1 MSGALRA
8 RVAVSAATI
17 VLALGSWPCVFAA
30 DAPQSG
36 LNASPVSLFSL
47 VQVVLALA
55 LVLGAIVLFAWLM
68 RRFVPGQAGAGGL
81 LKVIGG
87 VMVGPKE
94 RVVVVEVG
102 DTWLLLGV
110 AASGVTLVHSMAK
123 PPSAA
128 AKNSAG
134 VNSAGPESPSRNFSR
149 LLGRALGS
157 RTPEG

>member
-1 MSGALRA
+1 MSRA
-8 RVAVSAATI
+8 IRGRLAVSTAAV
-17 VLALGSWPCVFAA
+17 VLALSPCAYAIAA
-30 DAPQSG
+30 DGPQSG

-123 PPSAA
+123 PASAA

-134 VNSAGPESPSRNFSR
+134 VDSAGPASASRNFSR

-157 RTPEG
+157 RTPEA

>member
-1 MSGALRA
+1 MRGG
-8 RVAVSAATI
+8 VAVSAAAI
-17 VLALGSWPCVFAA
+17 VLALGIWPYAFGA
-30 DAPQSG
+30 DTPQSG

-47 VQVVLALA
+47 AQVVLALA
-55 LVLGAIVLFAWLM
+55 LVLGAIVLFAWFM

-123 PPSAA
+123 PASAA
-128 AKNSAG
+128 ATDSA
-134 VNSAGPESPSRNFSR
+134 SPTSRNFSR
-149 LLGRALGS
+149 LLGQAFGS
-157 RTPEG
+157 RTPEA

>member
-1 MSGALRA
+1 MRK
-8 RVAVSAATI
+8 RVAVSTAAI
-17 VLALGSWPCVFAA
+17 MLVLDPRAYAFAA
-30 DAPQSG
+30 DAQQSG

-47 VQVVLALA
+47 LQVVLALA

-110 AASGVTLVHSMAK
+110 AASGVTLLHSMAK
-123 PPSAA
+123 PASAA
-128 AKNSAG
+128 TTDSAG
-134 VNSAGPESPSRNFSR
+134 TPAPASRSFSR
-149 LLGRALGS
+149 LLGQALGS
-157 RTPEG
+157 RTPEA

>member
-1 MSGALRA
+1 MRR
-8 RVAVSAATI
+8 RVAVSAAA
-17 VLALGSWPCVFAA
+17 VMLALVSSNGALAA
-30 DAPQSG
+30 DSPQSG
-36 LNASPVSLFSL
+36 LNTSPVSFLGL
-47 VQVVLALA
+47 VQVALALA

-110 AASGVTLVHSMAK
+110 AANGVTLVHSMAK
-123 PPSAA
+123 PASAETD
-128 AKNSAG
+128 
-134 VNSAGPESPSRNFSR
+134 SAGPAAPASRSFSR
-149 LLGRALGS
+149 LLGQALGS
-157 RTPEG
+157 RTPET

>member
-1 MSGALRA
+1 VSSDVREW
-8 RVAVSAATI
+8 VAVSAAAI
-17 VLALGSWPCVFAA
+17 VLAMAPWAHTLAA
-30 DAPQSG
+30 DTPQSG
-36 LNASPVSLFSL
+36 LNASPVSFLSL

-55 LVLGAIVLFAWLM
+55 LVLSAIALFAWLM

-123 PPSAA
+123 PPSATTMMDPGTVS
-128 AKNSAG
+128 SA
-134 VNSAGPESPSRNFSR
+134 SRSFSR

-157 RTPEG
+157 RTPEA